1 MYKRQV
7 FTPAVLVENQ
17 DIIAQDSTVNLYNPY
32 AAVNDSLVLNQSTM
46 NVGNLTTNPLH
57 FTKFELN
64 DGSTVNINSAAV
76 DFTTN
81 TMGRITADEYAQ
93 AGEGTVVNLNSIN
106 VLNKLIMSKETLAK
120 TIREIPD
127 FPIPGILFYD
137 VTTLFKNPSALQ
149 ELSDTLYE
157 MYKDKGITK
166 VVGIE
171 SRGFIMGPIL
181 ATRLGAGFVPMRKPG
196 KLPAETI
203 EESYDKEYGKDT
215 VQIHKDAIEPDDVVL
230 LHDDLLATGGTME
243 AACKLVKKL
252 NPKKVYVNFIIELKE
267 LHGKEI
273 FSKDVDVE
281 SVLTL

>member
-1 MYKRQV
+1 M
-7 FTPAVLVENQ
+7 
-17 DIIAQDSTVNLYNPY
+17 
-32 AAVNDSLVLNQSTM
+32 
-46 NVGNLTTNPLH
+46 
-57 FTKFELN
+57 
-64 DGSTVNINSAAV
+64 
-76 DFTTN
+76 
-81 TMGRITADEYAQ
+81 
-93 AGEGTVVNLNSIN
+93 
-106 VLNKLIMSKETLAK
+106 IMSKETLAK

-215 VQIHKDAIEPDDVVL
+215 VQIHKDAIEPDDVKGICKLHYRIERVAWKGDIQQRCRCRIGIDTLKKQPGGKAITSLHENVSPHALGSVL
-230 LHDDLLATGGTME
+230 LYHLFLYY
-243 AACKLVKKL
+243 L
-252 NPKKVYVNFIIELKE
+252 F
-267 LHGKEI
+267 
-273 FSKDVDVE
+273 
-281 SVLTL
+281 LTIWTN